1 MSAKHERALTSA
13 RPDLLKSV
21 IIVEQL
27 LSELISKL
35 VITKAMKDEIDVSSK
50 WCHGE

>member
-27 LSELISKL
+27 LSELVSKL
-35 VITKAMKDEIDVSSK
+35 VIIKAMKDEIDVSTN
-50 WCHGE
+50 WCRGE